1 MHGHAKSRTQHIE
14 KQGMPNCRWTK
25 CPALNPVVSDNVLKQ
40 SGLLPRLKGS
50 ICGNQLGKA
59 WYIQRQE
66 MTRNTTIP
74 CTTTFT
80 SVKCVQPRVINIFA
94 WGSAQPN
101 RVISTPDSI
110 DCQDE
115 HELGL
120 FSIGREAAQISGKL
134 ATVDLGLLGP
144 SGGTGVPNRVYFNN
158 HKCHQRYIPQRQNNL
173 RLWRK

>member
-1 MHGHAKSRTQHIE
+1 MAINLPETGSSQVLAVSDNTAIPSSSEHHSGSANRKRSRETDEEQSDSEGVEDPDTTDTSQTKTFEISEAGEAIQEATFSKCMDAKSRTQHIE

-80 SVKCVQPRVINIFA
+80 SVKCNKVC
-94 WGSAQPN
+94 
-101 RVISTPDSI
+101 ST
-110 DCQDE
+110 
-115 HELGL
+115 
-120 FSIGREAAQISGKL
+120 
-134 ATVDLGLLGP
+134 
-144 SGGTGVPNRVYFNN
+144 
-158 HKCHQRYIPQRQNNL
+158 
-173 RLWRK
+173 